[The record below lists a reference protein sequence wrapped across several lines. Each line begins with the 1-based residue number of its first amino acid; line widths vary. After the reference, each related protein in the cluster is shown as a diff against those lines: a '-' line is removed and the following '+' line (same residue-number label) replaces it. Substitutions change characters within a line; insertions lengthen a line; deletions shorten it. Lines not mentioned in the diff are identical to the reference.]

1 MIGFSSQLGKAI
13 LGRTQLGNVALGGR
27 VPPDTTTQTITG
39 LARIQGTSTRTITG
53 LARIAGTTTQ
63 TITGVAS
70 IAGTTA
76 QTITGAYLIA
86 SEAPPRCPPLVVQKV
101 VPSSYLLEIC
111 ERKGT

>member
-13 LGRTQLGNVALGGR
+13 LGRTQLGNVSVSGGT
-27 VPPDTTTQTITG
+27 PPVSTTQTITG
-39 LARIQGTSTRTITG
+39 VARITGTTAQTITG
-53 LARIAGTTTQ
+53 RASIAGTTTQ